1 MNYIIFKVNNL
12 PHIATDIIYNSNK
25 EIITFFY
32 EVLTKHTNFKYCY
45 EVNDVKEFNVI
56 KQYIINSTIN
66 GNSYF
71 SNVDLSSIKLL

>member
-1 MNYIIFKVNNL
+1 MNFITFKINNI
-12 PHIATDIIYNSNK
+12 PHIVSYILYDSNK
-25 EIITFFY
+25 KIITFFY
-32 EVLTKHTNFKYCY
+32 DVLTKHTNFKYCY

-66 GNSYF
+66 GKSFF